1 MSTFTAVRDDFRAGL
16 NKAFRTAKSGDML
29 KSGMELQMAVAST
42 KRRRLSRFTQEQID
56 SINADYLKAVRA
68 IRAL

>member
-1 MSTFTAVRDDFRAGL
+1 MSDFNTVVKDFRAGL

-29 KSGMELQMAVAST
+29 KSGMELQMAVAAT

-56 SINADYLKAVRA
+56 SINADYLKAVRL

>member
-1 MSTFTAVRDDFRAGL
+1 MSTFTVVRDDFRASL
-16 NKAFRTAKSGDML
+16 NKAFHTAKSGDML
-29 KSGMELQMAVAST
+29 KSGMELQMAVANT